1 MLTQKDLDQIDKLI
15 DKRIKYLPTK
25 EEFFTKMDQLMKEIK
40 DLREEVT
47 VVTGYK
53 DQIEDHEIR
62 ITKLEETSEPQN

>member
-1 MLTQKDLDQIDKLI
+1 MLSQKDLDQIDKLI

-47 VVTGYK
+47 VVTSYK